1 MSEIKI
7 IPVKDSELEKLK
19 YLSIKTFQET
29 FSDQN
34 TDNNMNEYL
43 RLNMN

>member
-1 MSEIKI
+1 MSELKI
-7 IPVKDSELEKLK
+7 IPVIESELEKLK

-34 TDNNMNEYL
+34 TDNNMNEYWV
-43 RLNMN
+43 